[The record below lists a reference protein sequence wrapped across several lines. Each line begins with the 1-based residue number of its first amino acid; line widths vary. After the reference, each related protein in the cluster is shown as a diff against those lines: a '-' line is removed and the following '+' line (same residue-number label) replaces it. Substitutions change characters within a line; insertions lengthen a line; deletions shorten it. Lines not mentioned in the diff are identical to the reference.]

1 MKTTFTLSALALALA
16 APAFAGTTQL
26 ERAAGTEPG
35 AYTLSQL
42 TEIVTAE
49 KPNDAARIKAFHA
62 NGNNGVARA
71 DFGLTSAA
79 PAPRVNQS
87 QEH

>member
-42 TEIVTAE
+42 VEIVTTE
-49 KPNDAARIKAFHA
+49 KPNDAARLKAFYA
-62 NGNNGVARA
+62 DGSDGVARA
-71 DFGLTSAA
+71 DFALTSAA

-87 QEH
+87 SDR

>member
-1 MKTTFTLSALALALA
+1 MTAKLSLSALVIALA
-16 APAFAGTTQL
+16 APAFAGTAQL

-42 TEIVTAE
+42 VEIITAE
-49 KPNDAARIKAFHA
+49 KPNDAARIKAFYA
-62 NGNNGVARA
+62 NGNDGVARA
-71 DFGLTSAA
+71 DFGLASAA

-87 QEH
+87 SDR

>member
-1 MKTTFTLSALALALA
+1 MNAKLTLSALVLALA
-16 APAFAGTTQL
+16 TPALAGTAQL

-42 TEIVTAE
+42 VEIVTAE
-49 KPNDAARIKAFHA
+49 KPNDAARIKAFYA
-62 NGNNGVARA
+62 NGNDGVARA
-71 DFGLTSAA
+71 DFGLTPAA
-79 PAPRVNQS
+79 PATRVNQS